1 VIDNSQIDDGFSNPP
16 SPKNIMTKIPCYLR
30 TLRRE
35 WGMSQK
41 ELAGLML
48 RGDRSRVSGVERNL
62 VAPNAAEIVAYS
74 VLFGMPPAELFPAF
88 YDQVEEGLIERAY
101 ALDEHLQRQKD
112 TYWTA
117 RKRKLLRFALDR
129 ATGKKPNP
137 LRP

>member
-1 VIDNSQIDDGFSNPP
+1 
-16 SPKNIMTKIPCYLR
+16 MTKIPCYLR

-48 RGDRSRVSGVERNL
+48 RGDRYRVSCVERNL
-62 VAPNAAEIVAYS
+62 APPNAAEILAYS

-88 YDQVEEGLIERAY
+88 YDEVEEALIERAY
-101 ALDEHLQRQKD
+101 ALDEALEQLKD
-112 TYWTA
+112 DSYWTA

-137 LRP
+137 LRL